1 LLLIGS
7 LLAAAPVTPA
17 EGSLERFFGAYEG
30 RTISRTDEMLS
41 ARDLSVTIRPKGS
54 GFTLDWTTVIHHAEG
69 PKRESYSIDFFSTD
83 RPGTFAS
90 AMRRDVFGQTVPL
103 DPLKGQP
110 YVWAH
115 LAGSVLT
122 VYALVIPDDGGYE
135 VQTSERTLTA
145 DGIDL
150 RFTRDLNG
158 KETRIITGTL
168 KRTGN

>member
-1 LLLIGS
+1 
-7 LLAAAPVTPA
+7 
-17 EGSLERFFGAYEG
+17 
-30 RTISRTDEMLS
+30 
-41 ARDLSVTIRPKGS
+41 
-54 GFTLDWTTVIHHAEG
+54 
-69 PKRESYSIDFFSTD
+69 
-83 RPGTFAS
+83 
-90 AMRRDVFGQTVPL
+90 
-103 DPLKGQP
+103 
-110 YVWAH
+110 
-115 LAGSVLT
+115 VLT